1 MSDIPKVVG
10 EGTYGCVHNPPL
22 FCKDTDSRDDNKV
35 SKLMVPNEAVKE
47 MREYVLIDKA
57 DKKQDFYLGQPDI
70 CSPGYQASNIKAIK
84 KCKMGRTINH
94 QPGGDHLSLL
104 LMRNGGLNLADFSEK
119 FKNKPMTKENKE
131 KVADFWIESHR
142 LFMGLF
148 AFSKKNIIHHDL
160 KGGNIVYFE
169 DKNRVNYI
177 DFGLMNTKTKLKKLC
192 KKNRNW
198 LANVPHWS
206 FPPEIEYLNKIVF
219 DNTYTKSEET
229 KKQMVN
235 YIGKGF
241 MNSKNKT
248 AIAVRTLYSVVIKNP
263 ITFKISSPGA
273 YLGGFLQTLKYIDN
287 VDKYDEFLDK
297 SLSTIDSYGLA
308 CGLMETLCNL
318 YLFMDIDFVRELAS
332 IFYSMLEPN
341 ITKRLT
347 IYEATPLYEECLRK
361 YILKDRK
368 KEFKKNKVVNETV
381 ATTVFDKEIATITQ
395 TSIAITSK
403 KELKKLMTS
412 PSCPDGKEIN
422 PNTGR
427 CVFNCKN
434 GYVRDK
440 KFNCTRKKK
449 TNSECPEGKV
459 LNPKTNRCIKTPVT
473 EKKRECPQGKVLNT
487 KTNRCIKIKIKA

>member
-10 EGTYGCVHNPPL
+10 EGTFGCVHSPPL
-22 FCKDTDSRDDNKV
+22 FCDGSDTRDDNKV
-35 SKLMVPNEAVKE
+35 SKLMEPKEASTE

-57 DKKQDFYLGQPDI
+57 DKKQVFYLGQPDI
-70 CSPGYQASNIKAIK
+70 CIPGYQESNIKAIK
-84 KCKMGRTINH
+84 KCRMGRAINYH
-94 QPGGDHLSLL
+94 PGGDKLSLL
-104 LMRNGGLNLADFSEK
+104 LMRNGGLNIADFSEN
-119 FKNKPMTKENKE
+119 FKKKPMTKENKE
-131 KVADFWIESHR
+131 KVADFWVESHR

-148 AFSKKNIIHHDL
+148 TFAKNNIIHHDL

-169 DKNRVNYI
+169 EKNRVNFI
-177 DFGLMNTKTKLKKLC
+177 DFGLMNKKTKIMKDCRESKY
-192 KKNRNW
+192 W
-198 LANVPHWS
+198 LANAPHWS
-206 FPPEIEYLNKIVF
+206 FPPEIQFLNKVAF
-219 DNTYTKSEET
+219 DNTCTKSEEN
-229 KKQMVN
+229 KKTVVN
-235 YIGKGF
+235 NIGKGF
-241 MNSKNKT
+241 MTSHNKT
-248 AIAVRTLYSVVIKNP
+248 AISVRTLYSAVIKKP
-263 ITFKISSPGA
+263 DAFKISSPGA

-287 VDKYDEFLDK
+287 VDKYDEILDK
-297 SLSTIDSYGLA
+297 SISTIDSYGLA

-318 YLFMDIDFVRELAS
+318 YLFMDIDFVTELAS
-332 IFYSMLEPN
+332 IFYRMLEPN

-361 YILKDRK
+361 HILKDRK

-381 ATTVFDKEIATITQ
+381 ATTMFDNEISTITR

-427 CVFNCKN
+427 CVFNCKS

-440 KFNCTRKKK
+440 KFKCTRKKK
-449 TNSECPEGKV
+449 TNSECPDGKV

-473 EKKRECPQGKVLNT
+473 EKKRECPEGKVMNT
-487 KTNRCIKIKIKA
+487 KTNRCIKIKIKT

>member
-1 MSDIPKVVG
+1 
-10 EGTYGCVHNPPL
+10 
-22 FCKDTDSRDDNKV
+22 
-35 SKLMVPNEAVKE
+35 

-57 DKKQDFYLGQPDI
+57 DKKQLFHLGQPDI
-70 CSPGYQASNIKAIK
+70 CIPGYQESNIKAIK
-84 KCKMGRTINH
+84 KCRMGRTINYRPEGV
-94 QPGGDHLSLL
+94 QLSIL
-104 LMRNGGLNLADFSEK
+104 LMRNGGLNLVDFSEK
-119 FKNKPMTKENKE
+119 FKKKPMTKENKE
-131 KVADFWIESHR
+131 KVADFWVESHR

-177 DFGLMNTKTKLKKLC
+177 DFGLMNKKTKLKTRC
-192 KKNRNW
+192 KKNKNW
-198 LANVPHWS
+198 LANVHWS
-206 FPPEIEYLNKIVF
+206 FPPEIEYLNKIMF
-219 DNTYTKSEET
+219 DSTCTKSEET

-235 YIGKGF
+235 YIGKSF
-241 MNSKNKT
+241 MKSKKQT
-248 AIAVRTLYSVVIKNP
+248 TIAVRTLYSAVIKNP
-263 ITFKISSPGA
+263 TTFKIPHPGM

-332 IFYSMLEPN
+332 IFYRMLEPN

-347 IYEATPLYEECLRK
+347 IYEATQLYEECLRK
-361 YILKDRK
+361 HILKDRK
-368 KEFKKNKVVNETV
+368 KEFKKNKLVNETV
-381 ATTVFDKEIATITQ
+381 ATTVFDNEISTITQ
-395 TSIAITSK
+395 ASIAITSK

-412 PSCPDGKEIN
+412 VSCPDGKEIN

-427 CVFNCKN
+427 CVLNCKN

-440 KFNCTRKKK
+440 KFKCTRKKI

-459 LNPKTNRCIKTPVT
+459 LNTKTNRCINKPITV
-473 EKKRECPQGKVLNT
+473 KKRECPEGKVLNE